1 MIASS
6 LDWPAYETALLQKTV
21 GLIYEHEIK
30 RMIKNIQLE
39 VTELS
44 KAEVLVRQGRRHS
57 AESILAKVNN
67 DIELVKEY
75 LLVAALLG

>member
-1 MIASS
+1 MIKTS
-6 LDWPAYETALLQKTV
+6 LDWPVSESALLRKAV
-21 GLIYEHEIK
+21 GLIHEHEIK

-44 KAEVLVRQGRRHS
+44 KAEVLVRQGQKHR
-57 AESILAKVNN
+57 ADELLAKVNN
-67 DIELVKEY
+67 DIELVEEY

>member
-1 MIASS
+1 MIRNS
-6 LDWPAYETALLQKTV
+6 LDWPGKESSLLHKTI
-21 GLIYEHEIK
+21 GLVHEQEVR

-44 KAEVLVRQGRRHS
+44 KAEVLVRQGQKHR
-57 AESILAKVNN
+57 ADELLAKVNQ
-67 DIELVKEY
+67 DIEIVEEF